1 MPGCWRVSCFFMRR
15 DVTALVGR
23 GGNES
28 DAKREIVAL
37 SLPSESKK
45 ITGKKEL

>member
-1 MPGCWRVSCFFMRR
+1 MRR

-23 GGNES
+23 AGDES